1 MFFCA
6 VVSVKNNNVVPVQP
20 DMLTVAIVA
29 VKLSLSERKLRYAIA
44 DGDIKVRRFGDGV
57 RIPRTEYERVLREGL
72 PARRKAA

>member
-1 MFFCA
+1 M
-6 VVSVKNNNVVPVQP
+6 KNNNVVPVQP